1 MIEQVSLND
10 FMDRF
15 RAYDR
20 QDNFS
25 YEGLEAL
32 FNYYEELE
40 ESMEKPIELDVI
52 AICCERAEYDS
63 IEDAI
68 NEYGDSYDF
77 ETLSGDTT
85 VIELDNNH
93 VLVQAF

>member
-32 FNYYEELE
+32 FNYYEEL
-40 ESMEKPIELDVI
+40 DVI
-52 AICCERAEYDS
+52 AICCEWAEYDS

-77 ETLSGDTT
+77 ETLSDDTT

-93 VLVQAF
+93 VLVKAF